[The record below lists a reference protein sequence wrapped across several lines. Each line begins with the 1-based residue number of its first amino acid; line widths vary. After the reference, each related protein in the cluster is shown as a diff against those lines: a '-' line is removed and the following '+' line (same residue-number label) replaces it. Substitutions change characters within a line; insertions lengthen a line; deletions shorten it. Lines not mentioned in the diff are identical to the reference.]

1 MFFISGYSSAL
12 ALKLVI
18 TERTNAAPK
27 NNFFISLSPLVKD
40 EGILA
45 GISRSKKK
53 SHPEV
58 ACQYTQQISVFR
70 NQAEIYR

>member
-1 MFFISGYSSAL
+1 MNFSTLSVAVSCPQPDSAIAKIAIESNL
-12 ALKLVI
+12 
-18 TERTNAAPK
+18 
-27 NNFFISLSPLVKD
+27 FISLSPLVKD

-58 ACQYTQQISVFR
+58 ACQYTQQISGFR